1 MPVPPGVL
9 GKKLWRLGEALPRS
23 LKLTSWIRLL
33 KPVMTL
39 REAGRGCGWLQEQGS
54 GRRVNTK
61 HSWQCNH
68 KRSNSNT
75 VPGNHETPDLTRG

>member
-9 GKKLWRLGEALPRS
+9 GKKLWRLGDALPRS

-39 REAGRGCGWLQEQGS
+39 REEMRGFGLVTRAS
-54 GRRVNTK
+54 VRNRRVNTK
-61 HSWQCNH
+61 HSWQCTQSS
-68 KRSNSNT
+68 SNSQHR
-75 VPGNHETPDLTRG
+75 VE